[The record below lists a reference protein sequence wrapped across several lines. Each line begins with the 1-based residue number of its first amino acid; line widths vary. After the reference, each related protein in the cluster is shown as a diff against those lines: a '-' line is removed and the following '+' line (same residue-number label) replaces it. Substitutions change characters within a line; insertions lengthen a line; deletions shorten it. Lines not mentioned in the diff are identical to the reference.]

1 MGFIIFKNSKNTMN
15 TTTVKA
21 FGTKSKEADLKEMTI
36 ERREIQPKDVE
47 IEILYC
53 GVCHSDLPTARN
65 DWGGTKYTAIPDH
78 EIEGKVTKISN
89 EVSQFKIGDTVA
101 VGCLVDSCRTCNSCK
116 DDLVQYC

>member
-47 IEILYC
+47 IDILYF

-65 DWGGTKYTAIPDH
+65 DWGGTKYTTISGH
-78 EIEGKVTKISN
+78 KIVRKVTKISN
-89 EVSQFKIGDTVA
+89 
-101 VGCLVDSCRTCNSCK
+101 
-116 DDLVQYC
+116 